1 MALGFRVQGLGLGL
15 KREVFFFFFFFF
27 YSGSQNMSASSTSS
41 FWLCHGT
48 LKRVYNSSCDSQWR
62 PRPGGGDFLKS
73 IIGLGRF
80 F

>member
-1 MALGFRVQGLGLGL
+1 MALGFRVQGLGSGL
-15 KREVFFFFFFFF
+15 KREGFLD
-27 YSGSQNMSASSTSS
+27 SGSQNMSASSTSS

-62 PRPGGGDFLKS
+62 PRPGGGDFLKT